1 MGKKRWQSRPEGTPP
16 QPASSRVSSGSPA
29 PAPAGTK
36 GAAPAPRGRWR
47 QRAGAGQDSV
57 TNPPN
62 RQRARLLAAVSALVL
77 VLVGLVALV
86 FYVSPVP
93 APKLVVLTA
102 RYRNDLL
109 PPNGMAVQD
118 AAVLTAQGDVLDTG
132 GAEPQS
138 LDSKDLEAA
147 IGGLPNTTAKYTWF
161 SREPSTLLV
170 YVNLLGVSVYEP
182 ENNRSRAFLLPDDF
196 EVGRQV
202 NRPGHEER
210 KVPVSDLL
218 KALLEAQA
226 DQKLLVLDC
235 QRMDHFWP
243 LGMVANHFVEDVKAE
258 LEELKRIEPDRTA
271 GLAVLFSSGGGEVTW
286 VDANERQSV
295 FGYYFARGLA
305 GAADTPAEGGD
316 GNRRITLAELERYL
330 ATKVAA
336 WVSRNRADGQTPF
349 AWTAGR
355 AAEYFTILPGARDP
369 LPEAAPRQGAADG
382 IDKGA
387 WDDYHELAP
396 GDFTVETARQELQAA
411 WEKAYKLRS
420 DKLPPWRYAPELWR
434 SIEDMLLRSEA
445 FVRGGDLAGAREELR
460 GLDSPWKAIEKAR
473 KDYTLGGT
481 PYSLAL
487 ARLFDKKDP
496 GYGRLLSDLLEGGS
510 FADTVNQFK
519 NGKELRQTNMPIEAH
534 LVRMLH
540 DHLLAA
546 PFVALK
552 ESEREP
558 VEAAAR
564 NRVKV
569 RVLAE
574 NAAAPNLKTGMD
586 LVPSVF
592 RWTAGRIDEADRLRR
607 FREDELF
614 ATENPRVD
622 LGGGAPS
629 ATENADAELY
639 DQAIERANEV
649 ATILATEQLLLAEA
663 PHVARRLAQRPWTQ
677 QDQSHAEKV
686 RELGSTLLRGLGSL
700 SAQLRRDPTAPGAV
714 PDAGAAIEAMRKQAE
729 DLAKTRQL
737 FVDELANEARSLG
750 ENYRSPD
757 TQITWHRVNDVLAV
771 AFPADSNPEK
781 AATIRGNLVRA
792 ALESVSQLGGESSQG
807 PASTGETL
815 AKIGSL
821 EQSKYYENSARL
833 ALDLYA
839 LGTGAAEP
847 LATENLGLAGFQVG
861 KAWRALD
868 HLAVE
873 QALDPANGYVPLA
886 RADAAGRILDGFAAQ
901 RRQTAR
907 MLRRF
912 DASTYLGWQAGRF
925 TEDFWAGSEGDK
937 ESYFSRAAHACL
949 SDAKTA
955 ALGVRSSAK
964 GSSDKD
970 SAAKDSAAPTDKGD
984 FAPWLVGHFERLREV
999 ERLADQLELKP
1010 EASEIKFREGNEQ
1023 NVRLVVEAPPGYPRG
1038 SATVRRRLEDAPS
1051 VRADFERRSDPSSP
1065 DVALTLTRDETKPG
1079 GAGARLELE
1088 LLFRGHARRPSLPI
1102 ELVDYDL
1109 GPTIV
1114 YRMGRLN
1121 DGQISVHVDKQRQ
1134 NQRTILFVLDCSGSM
1149 SEQGRMNDMKQALND
1164 LADEIDEGDLWIGIR
1179 LLGHKVPYVGRP
1191 PPANL
1196 KSQSMVD
1203 TKLEF
1208 EFESFN
1214 RENFKRFVNS
1224 LKPVGSTP
1232 LYEAIRQAHADLESQ
1247 PGNEKAILVISDGQD
1262 TFLEDPKYT
1271 SNDEILKKLYAG
1283 SGIQINAIGYKF
1295 DNGAGGGAGAIPFQ
1309 LKNIVAVGREGGKPV
1324 LAEDRDKLLRDI
1336 VELAGF
1342 FNWQAVGHER
1352 SYPKD
1357 PKRLEVRKSPVPVPA
1372 GIYTV
1377 AVTDT
1382 RREPIAKRDGVRVER
1397 GELHDF
1403 SLRGREIQY
1412 EANDFPRAIARDDD
1426 DASRIALRVLA
1437 ATPVGPNSAGGGAGL
1452 ELLVALFRRDELGE
1466 QRSPWRPA
1474 GVSFTIQPKGRDAR
1488 YTLQNLA
1495 WNEPGHHLPVWRF
1508 TIEDWPTGVTEAD
1521 LEARWDEQPSKSYS
1535 LAWSDYKEHGTAGKF
1550 PEGIKLTQWTV
1561 GPWTDGTER
1570 IPNATKV
1577 LFVFPDGTKD
1587 LQDWSV
1593 GFGDQE
1599 VKLAREV
1606 YNTEADTFLGQF
1618 VLMGEQEPRT
1628 LVLHPPRQGPSLKTT
1643 FSVTG
1648 KSLKDNARVKN

>member
-1 MGKKRWQSRPEGTPP
+1 MGKKRWQNRPEGAPVK
-16 QPASSRVSSGSPA
+16 PASLPPSSATTASS
-29 PAPAGTK
+29 TS
-36 GAAPAPRGRWR
+36 GATGGARGRWR
-47 QRAGAGQDSV
+47 FREETRKGSD

-62 RQRARLLAAVSALVL
+62 RQRARVLGAVAALVL
-77 VLVGLVALV
+77 VLVGLVALW
-86 FYVSPVP
+86 FLVSPVP

-109 PPNGMAVQD
+109 PPNAMAVQD
-118 AAVLTAQGDVLDTG
+118 AALLCAQTDVLDTR
-132 GAEPQS
+132 GAEPRS
-138 LDSKDLEAA
+138 LDSKDLQGT
-147 IGGLPNTTAKYTWF
+147 IGGLPNTTAEYTWF

-218 KALLEAQA
+218 KALLESQA

-235 QRMDHFWP
+235 QRMDHLWP
-243 LGMVANHFVEDVKAE
+243 LGMVANHFVDDVLAE
-258 LEELKRIEPDRTA
+258 LEDLKRTDPERTA
-271 GLAVLFSSGGGEVTW
+271 DLAVLFSSRGGEVNW
-286 VDANERQSV
+286 VDSSVRQSV
-295 FGYYFARGLA
+295 FGDYFARGLA
-305 GAADTPAEGGD
+305 GAADTPAAGGD

-330 ATKVAA
+330 QENVAA
-336 WVSRNRADGQTPF
+336 WVSRNRADGQKPF

-355 AAEYFTILPGARDP
+355 AAEYFTILPGARHP
-369 LPEAAPRQGAADG
+369 LPEAAPRQGATEG
-382 IDKGA
+382 IDQGA

-396 GDFTVETARQELQAA
+396 GDYTLETARQELQAA

-434 SIEDMLLRSEA
+434 SIEDMLLRTEA
-445 FVRGGDLAGAREELR
+445 FVRGGDLTGAREELR
-460 GLDSPWKAIEKAR
+460 GLDTPWKAIEKAR
-473 KDYTLGGT
+473 KDYTLAGT

-496 GYGRLLSDLLEGGS
+496 GYGRLLNDLLEGGS

-519 NGKELRQTNMPIEAH
+519 NGKELRQTNVPIEAH
-534 LVRMLH
+534 LARMLH

-546 PFVALK
+546 PFVVLK
-552 ESEREP
+552 DSEREP
-558 VEAAAR
+558 VETAAR

-574 NAAAPNLKTGMD
+574 NAAAPNLRQGID

-592 RWTAGRIDEADRLRR
+592 RWTAGSIDEADRLRR

-614 ATENPRVD
+614 ATGNPRVD

-639 DQAIERANEV
+639 DQAIERANAV
-649 ATILATEQLLLAEA
+649 ASILATEQLLLAEA
-663 PHVARRLAQRPWTQ
+663 PHVARRLAQRPWSQ
-677 QDQSHAEKV
+677 QDPSHPEKV
-686 RELGSTLLRGLGSL
+686 RALGSKLLQELGAL
-700 SAQLRRDPTAPGAV
+700 SGQLRRDPTAPGAV
-714 PDAGAAIEAMRKQAE
+714 PDADAAIAAMQKQAE
-729 DLAKTRQL
+729 DLAKTRQTL
-737 FVDELANEARSLG
+737 VDELANEARLLG
-750 ENYRSPD
+750 EHYRSPD
-757 TQITWHRVNDVLAV
+757 TQDFWHRVNDVLAV
-771 AFPADSNPEK
+771 PFPADSNPEK
-781 AATIRGNLVRA
+781 AAAIRGNLVRA
-792 ALESVSQLGGESSQG
+792 ALESVRQSGGESPQG
-807 PASTGETL
+807 PASAGESL
-815 AKIGSL
+815 AKIGAQ

-833 ALDLYA
+833 ALAFYA
-839 LGTGAAEP
+839 LGTGEAAG
-847 LATENLGLAGFQVG
+847 LATEDLGMAGFQVG

-937 ESYFSRAAHACL
+937 ESYFARAAL
-949 SDAKTA
+949 SYLTDAKTA
-955 ALGVRSSAK
+955 ALGAHSSAK
-964 GSSDKD
+964 GGGGKGV
-970 SAAKDSAAPTDKGD
+970 ATKDSAAPTTKGD
-984 FAPWLVGHFERLREV
+984 VAPWLEGHFERLREA
-999 ERLADQLELKP
+999 ERLADRLELRPP
-1010 EASEIKFREGNEQ
+1010 ETSAIEFREGNEQ

-1051 VRADFERRSDPSSP
+1051 VQADFERRSDPSSP
-1065 DVALTLTRDETKPG
+1065 EVALTLTRDETKAG
-1079 GAGARLELE
+1079 GAGALLELE
-1088 LLFRGHARRPSLPI
+1088 LLFRGHARVSRLPI
-1102 ELVDYDL
+1102 ELVDYEA
-1109 GPTIV
+1109 GPTVV
-1114 YRMGRLN
+1114 YKMGRVDN
-1121 DGQISVHVDKQRQ
+1121 GQISVHVDKQRQ

-1164 LADEIDEGDLWIGIR
+1164 LADQIEEGDLWVGIR

-1196 KSQSMVD
+1196 RSQSMMD

-1271 SNDEILKKLYAG
+1271 SNDEILRKLYAG
-1283 SGIQINAIGYKF
+1283 SGIQISAIGYKF
-1295 DNGAGGGAGAIPFQ
+1295 DNGAGGGPGAIPFQ

-1342 FNWQAVGHER
+1342 FNWQAVGHEH

-1357 PKRLEVRKSPVPVPA
+1357 PKPLEVRPSPVTVPL
-1372 GIYTV
+1372 GVYTV
-1377 AVTDT
+1377 NVTDT
-1382 RREPIAKRDGVRVER
+1382 RQELIAKREGVRVER
-1397 GELHDF
+1397 GEKHEF

-1412 EANDFPRAIARDDD
+1412 EKNDLPEAIARDDD
-1426 DASRIALRVLA
+1426 EASRIALRVLA
-1437 ATPVGPNSAGGGAGL
+1437 ATPVGSNSAGGRAGL
-1452 ELLVALFRRDELGE
+1452 ELLVALFRRDDLGE

-1474 GVSFTIQPKGRDAR
+1474 GVSFTIQPKGRELR
-1488 YTLQNLA
+1488 YTLQNLV

-1508 TIEDWPTGVTEAD
+1508 TIEDWPAGVTEAE

-1535 LAWSDYKEHGTAGKF
+1535 VAWSDFKEHGAAGKF

-1570 IPNATKV
+1570 FPNATKV

-1599 VKLAREV
+1599 VKLVREV
-1606 YNTEADTFLGQF
+1606 YNTEADTFLGRF

-1628 LVLHPPRQGPSLKTT
+1628 LVLHPPRRGPSLKTT
-1643 FSVTG
+1643 ISVTG
-1648 KSLKDNARVKN
+1648 KTLKDNARVRN